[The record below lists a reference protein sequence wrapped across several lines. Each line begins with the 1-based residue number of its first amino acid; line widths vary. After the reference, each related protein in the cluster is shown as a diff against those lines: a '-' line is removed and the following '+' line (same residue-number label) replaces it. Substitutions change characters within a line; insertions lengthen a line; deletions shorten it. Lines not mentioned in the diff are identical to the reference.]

1 MAPTDYP
8 KQPHFNL
15 SFPSPYIAHVEIDRP
30 EKLNAFTEPM
40 VHSLGAIFNQ
50 LSVDPDVR
58 AIVLSGAGAKAFTA
72 GLDVQ
77 SATESGPLSQK
88 EADGPKLDTA
98 RKAVALRRHILQ
110 FQASVSAVE
119 ECEKP
124 VIAVLHGISYG
135 IALDIT
141 TCCDVRYC
149 SRDVRFSVKEVDI
162 GLAADVGTLTR
173 LPKANLP
180 MSWIK
185 EVSLTA
191 REFGADE
198 ALRVGLVS
206 GVFETRE
213 VALEKALG
221 LARVMAE
228 KSPVA
233 VQATK
238 EVLNFSRDHSV
249 RDGEFFGFLFSWS
262 LDFRVDHFMLTLDCE
277 SRSELRCGLQH
288 EHGAVGRCQGL
299 YAEWSEQEQE
309 QADFCEAMSCFRW

>member
-1 MAPTDYP
+1 MAPSDYP
-8 KQPHFNL
+8 KQPNFNL
-15 SFPSPYIAHVEIDRP
+15 TFPTTFIAHVEINRP
-30 EKLNAFTEPM
+30 EKLNAFTDPM
-40 VHSLGAIFNQ
+40 VQSLGAIFKQ
-50 LSVDPDVR
+50 LSLDPDVR
-58 AIVLSGAGAKAFTA
+58 AIVLSGAGPKAFTA

-77 SATESGPLSQK
+77 AATESGPLSLKAGTEQ
-88 EADGPKLDTA
+88 DIA
-98 RKAVALRRHILQ
+98 RRAIALRRHILE
-110 FQASVSAVE
+110 FQANVSAVE
-119 ECEKP
+119 TCEKP

-141 TCCDVRYC
+141 TCCDVRFC

-191 REFGADE
+191 REFDADE

-213 VALEKALG
+213 VALEKAFG
-221 LARVMAE
+221 LAKVMAE

-238 EVLNFSRDHSV
+238 EILNFSRDHSV
-249 RDGEFFGFLFSWS
+249 QDGEFLFSLFLRSSFRPLPCAQTTS
-262 LDFRVDHFMLTLDCE
+262 LTF
-277 SRSELRCGLQH
+277 SRLELCGGIQH
-288 EHGAVGRCQGL
+288 EPGSVKRREGFYPG
-299 YAEWSEQEQE
+299 WFEQK
-309 QADFCEAMSCFRW
+309 

>member
-1 MAPTDYP
+1 MAPSDYP

-15 SFPSPYIAHVEIDRP
+15 SFPSPYVAHVEIARP

-40 VHSLGAIFNQ
+40 VHSLGAIFKQ
-50 LSVDPDVR
+50 LSIDPDVR
-58 AIVLSGAGAKAFTA
+58 AIVLSGAGPKAFTA

-77 SATESGPLSQK
+77 AASESGPLSSSSSK
-88 EADGPKLDTA
+88 EEETSGGGGGPKLDTA

-141 TCCDVRYC
+141 TCCDVRFC
-149 SRDVRFSVKEVDI
+149 ARDVRFSVKEVDI

-180 MSWIK
+180 MSWVK

-221 LARVMAE
+221 LAGVMAG

-238 EVLNFSRDHSV
+238 EILNFSRDHSV
-249 RDGEFFGFLFSWS
+249 RDGLNYVAAYNMSMVLS
-262 LDFRVDHFMLTLDCE
+262 DDVRDSMLAGLSK
-277 SRSELRCGLQH
+277 SRSKPTFAKL
-288 EHGAVGRCQGL
+288 
-299 YAEWSEQEQE
+299 
-309 QADFCEAMSCFRW
+309 